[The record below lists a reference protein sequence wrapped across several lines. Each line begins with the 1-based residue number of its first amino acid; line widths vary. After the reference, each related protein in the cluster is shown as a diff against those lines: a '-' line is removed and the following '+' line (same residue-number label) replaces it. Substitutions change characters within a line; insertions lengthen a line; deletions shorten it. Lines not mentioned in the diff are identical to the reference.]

1 MHRRDLLLNLGAA
14 LATSRFLGRSL
25 DDLWAIGAGVNQR
38 LSANTPSPSGG
49 LGPFSARENELVLAI
64 TEHIL
69 PRTDTPGARDA
80 RVNEFIAV
88 IVSEWYDAGE
98 RSRFKD
104 GLADVDQR
112 CQRQFGA
119 RFLEANSAEQEAL
132 LRELEAEVSALRQ
145 AKRDASRMFW
155 PTIKGLTLFGY
166 FTSELV
172 QKEVL
177 RTRISPGRFDGC
189 VAT

>member
-14 LATSRFLGRSL
+14 LATSRLLGRSL
-25 DDLWAIGAGVNQR
+25 DDLWTIGAGVNQR
-38 LSANTPSPSGG
+38 VSAAAPSPSGR
-49 LGPFSARENELVLAI
+49 LGPFSARENELVLTIA
-64 TEHIL
+64 EHIL

-88 IVSEWYDAGE
+88 MVSEWYDAEE
-98 RSRFKD
+98 RTRFKD

-119 RFLEANSAEQEAL
+119 RFLEASPGEQEAL
-132 LRELEAEVSALRQ
+132 LHWLEAEVAALRQ
-145 AKRDASRMFW
+145 AKRDTGRLFW
-155 PTIKGLTLFGY
+155 PNFKGLTQFGY

-177 RTRISPGRFDGC
+177 QTRIIPRRFDGC
-189 VAT
+189 VTT